1 MIDFHNHIIPNI
13 DDGAK
18 SFEMA
23 LKMAQKA
30 YHDNI
35 DCIVNT
41 VHLNHPTVKNSDF
54 ESIIKRKNELEN
66 MLKEENINIKIISA
80 AEVFFNT
87 NLLELSHEP
96 IATVKNKF
104 MLIEFNPNFLPPII
118 DEIFFQLKCSGIYP
132 IIAHPERY
140 RFVQNDISI
149 VKKWINK
156 DYFIQL
162 NAGSI
167 MGFSGKMMQKT
178 AFSLLKNEYCHLIGS
193 DAHDNQNRNFCLKD
207 SLDKIERKFG
217 SDCVEIINQNSTK
230 LLNGEDLIP
239 IKSLIKKKY
248 WFF

>member
-1 MIDFHNHIIPNI
+1 MIDFHNHLIPKI

-23 LKMAQKA
+23 FKMVQKA
-30 YHDNI
+30 YHDNT

-54 ESIIKRKNELEN
+54 ETIAKRKKELEN
-66 MLKEENINIKIISA
+66 MLEKENINIEIISA
-80 AEVFFNT
+80 AEVYFDS
-87 NLLELSHEP
+87 NLLELSQQP

-118 DEIFFQLKCSGIYP
+118 DDVFFQLKCNGIYP

-167 MGFSGKMMQKT
+167 MGFAGKMMQKT
-178 AFSLLKNEYCHLIGS
+178 AFSLLKNEYCHLVGS
-193 DAHDNQNRNFCLKD
+193 DAHNNQNLNFCLKD
-207 SLDKIERKFG
+207 SLAKIDRKFG

-239 IKSLIKKKY
+239 IKSLVKKKY